1 MQDIRLDADVLQ
13 GRQLRVYPGSRRLPR
28 FNPTR
33 DPMNET
39 LLNHSLFQ
47 FLHSSPS
54 SYHAVASIATRL
66 HGAGFIRLREDQRWS
81 LAAGNSYF
89 LVRDDAG
96 LIAFRL
102 RDGNSPENGFRM
114 LATHS
119 DSPGLQLKPRADR
132 QSGRYL
138 QLGVEVYGGPLLNTW
153 FDRDLSLAGRICCT
167 MADGGLQ
174 TLLVDFARPLL
185 VIPSLALH
193 FDRTANDNR
202 SINAQTQLAP
212 IIAQTLT
219 DQLPAFRDILLEQL
233 GRQYPDLQ
241 IADVAG
247 FDLFCCDTQG
257 PVFTGVNGEFISAGR
272 LDNLL
277 SCHVA
282 TMALTAADLSHN
294 SLLFC
299 ANHEENGSV
308 SSSGA
313 RGAFLDATLER
324 LLPNPQSRR
333 IALARS
339 FLLSIDNAHAVHP
352 NFKDLSEP
360 QHEILLNGGPVI
372 KINANQRYATNCVS
386 ASIFKRLARE
396 AEAPLQEFV
405 MRSDLPCGSTIG
417 PLTAARIGVPTV
429 DIGAATLAMH
439 SIRELAGSRDPYL
452 LYRAIHRFLT
462 SATGVTLN
470 N

>member
-1 MQDIRLDADVLQ
+1 
-13 GRQLRVYPGSRRLPR
+13 
-28 FNPTR
+28 
-33 DPMNET
+33 MNET
-39 LLNHSLFQ
+39 LLNDSLFQ

-54 SYHAVASIATRL
+54 SYHAVASIATLL
-66 HGAGFIRLREDQRWS
+66 HRAGFIRLQEDRRWS

-89 LVRDDAG
+89 LIRDDAG

-102 RDGNSPENGFRM
+102 GDGNTPEDGFRM

-132 QSGRYL
+132 QNGKYL
-138 QLGVEVYGGPLLNTW
+138 QLGVEVYGGPLLNPW
-153 FDRDLSLAGRICCT
+153 FDRDLSLAGRVCCT
-167 MADGGLQ
+167 MADGGFQ

-202 SINAQTQLAP
+202 SVNAQTHLAP
-212 IIAQTLT
+212 IIAQSLT
-219 DQLPAFRDILLEQL
+219 DQLPVFRDILLDQL
-233 GRQYPDLQ
+233 GRQYPDLR
-241 IADVAG
+241 IANVSG
-247 FDLFCCDTQG
+247 FDLFCCDSQG
-257 PVFTGVNGEFISAGR
+257 PTYTGVNGEFISAGR

-282 TMALTAADLSHN
+282 AMALTAADPVHN

-324 LLPNPQSRR
+324 LLPEPQSRR

-352 NFKDLSEP
+352 NFKDLADP
-360 QHEILLNGGPVI
+360 QHDVVLNGGPVI

-386 ASIFKRLARE
+386 ASILKRFAAE
-396 AEAPLQEFV
+396 AEVPVQEFV
-405 MRSDLPCGSTIG
+405 MRSDLACGSTIG

-452 LYRAIHRFLT
+452 LYQLIQRFLT
-462 SATGVTLN
+462 SPTGVTTGQ
-470 N
+470 